1 MGALQAELNSQH
13 SATSAALTG
22 EGSVTGN
29 SVLDQLF
36 GDDFLKQLD
45 HRAAEL
51 APQYLANKP
60 FPHIYFDSFL
70 PQAVAD
76 LALETFPDPDK
87 IDWLRHRGVDQH
99 KKLAFDNAEFLPSPL
114 RDILFFL
121 NSRPMLLFLEKLTGI
136 QNIFGDPYY
145 NGGGLHQIKPGGSL
159 EVHADYSYHP
169 KLKVDRRINVLV
181 YLNKDW
187 KEEYG
192 GHFELWNRELTTAEA
207 KILPIFNRC
216 AIFSTTSHSYHGH
229 PTPLSCPPDRTRK
242 SIATYYF
249 SNGRP
254 ADDETTQH
262 AVAFVRRAGHKEPFG
277 ARLKTTAHK
286 LVPPLFVEIYRKF
299 RK

>member
-1 MGALQAELNSQH
+1 MGTSQ
-13 SATSAALTG
+13 AALRAQHPASG
-22 EGSVTGN
+22 AGSNGSGSLGGSN
-29 SVLDQLF
+29 VLDQLF
-36 GDDFLKQLD
+36 AAEFLKQLEQ
-45 HRAAEL
+45 RAAEL
-51 APQYLANKP
+51 APKYIANKP
-60 FPHIYFDSFL
+60 FPHIYFDDFL
-70 PQAVAD
+70 PTAVAE
-76 LALETFPDPDK
+76 LAVATFPDPDK
-87 IDWLRHRGVDQH
+87 IDWLRHRGLDQN
-99 KKLAFDNAEFLPSPL
+99 KKLAFDHAEFLPSPL

-136 QNIFGDPYY
+136 QDIFGDPYY

-192 GHFELWNRELTTAEA
+192 GHFELWNRELTRAEA
-207 KILPIFNRC
+207 KILPVFNRC

-229 PTPLSCPPDRTRK
+229 PTPLTCPPDRTRK

-254 ADDETTQH
+254 ADDETTKH
-262 AVAFVRRAGHKEPFG
+262 AVAFVRRAGQKEPLG
-277 ARLKTTAHK
+277 ARIKTTAHK
-286 LVPPLFVEIYRKF
+286 LVPPLFVEAYRKI

>member
-1 MGALQAELNSQH
+1 MGTSQAELRAQPPASGAGSNGSGN
-13 SATSAALTG
+13 LTG
-22 EGSVTGN
+22 SD
-29 SVLDQLF
+29 VLDQLF
-36 GDDFLKQLD
+36 AADFLKQLD
-45 HRAAEL
+45 QRAEEL
-51 APQYLANKP
+51 APKYIANKP
-60 FPHIYFDSFL
+60 FPHVYFDNFL
-70 PQAVAD
+70 PSAVAD
-76 LALETFPDPDK
+76 LALATFPDPDE
-87 IDWLRHRGVDQH
+87 IDWLRHRGLDQN

-136 QNIFGDPYY
+136 PDIFGDPYY
-145 NGGGLHQIKPGGSL
+145 NGGGLHQTKSGGSL

-192 GHFELWNRELTTAEA
+192 GHFELWNRELTRAEV
-207 KILPIFNRC
+207 KVLPLFNRC
-216 AIFSTTSHSYHGH
+216 AIFSTTSYSYHGQ
-229 PTPLSCPPDRTRK
+229 PTALTCPTDRTRK

-254 ADDETTQH
+254 ADDETTKH
-262 AVAFVRRAGHKEPFG
+262 AVAFVRRPGQKEPLG

-286 LVPPLFVEIYRKF
+286 LVPPLLVEAYRKI
-299 RK
+299 RQ

>member
-1 MGALQAELNSQH
+1 MGTSQ
-13 SATSAALTG
+13 AALRAQHPASG
-22 EGSVTGN
+22 AGSNGSGSLGGSN
-29 SVLDQLF
+29 VLDQLF
-36 GDDFLKQLD
+36 AAEFLKQLEQ
-45 HRAAEL
+45 RADEL
-51 APQYLANKP
+51 APKYIANKP
-60 FPHIYFDSFL
+60 FPHIYFDDFL
-70 PQAVAD
+70 PSAVAE
-76 LALETFPDPDK
+76 LAVATFPDPDK
-87 IDWLRHRGVDQH
+87 IDWLRHRGLDQN
-99 KKLAFDNAEFLPSPL
+99 KKLAFDHAEFLPSPL

-136 QNIFGDPYY
+136 QDIFGDPYY

-192 GHFELWNRELTTAEA
+192 GHFELWNRELTQAEA

-229 PTPLSCPPDRTRK
+229 PTPLTCPPDRTRK

-254 ADDETTQH
+254 ADDETTKH
-262 AVAFVRRAGHKEPFG
+262 AVAFVRRPGQKQPLG
-277 ARLKTTAHK
+277 ARLKTTVHK
-286 LVPPLFVEIYRKF
+286 LVPPLFVEAYRKI

>member
-1 MGALQAELNSQH
+1 MGTSQ
-13 SATSAALTG
+13 AALRAQHPASG
-22 EGSVTGN
+22 AGSNGSGSLGGSN
-29 SVLDQLF
+29 VLDQLF
-36 GDDFLKQLD
+36 AAEFLRQLEQ
-45 HRAAEL
+45 RADEL
-51 APQYLANKP
+51 APKYIANKP
-60 FPHIYFDSFL
+60 FPHIYFDDFL
-70 PQAVAD
+70 PSAVAE
-76 LALETFPDPDK
+76 LALATFPDPDK
-87 IDWLRHRGVDQH
+87 IDWLRHRGLDQN
-99 KKLAFDNAEFLPSPL
+99 KKLAFDHAEFLPSPL

-136 QNIFGDPYY
+136 QEIFGDPYY

-192 GHFELWNRELTTAEA
+192 GHFELWNRELTRAEV
-207 KILPIFNRC
+207 KILPVFNRC

-229 PTPLSCPPDRTRK
+229 PTPLTCPPDRTRK

-254 ADDETTQH
+254 AEDETTKH
-262 AVAFVRRAGHKEPFG
+262 AVAFVRRAGQKEPLG
-277 ARLKTTAHK
+277 ARIKTTAHK
-286 LVPPLFVEIYRKF
+286 LVPPLFVEAYRKV

>member
-1 MGALQAELNSQH
+1 M
-13 SATSAALTG
+13 
-22 EGSVTGN
+22 
-29 SVLDQLF
+29 LDQLF
-36 GDDFLKQLD
+36 AADFLKQLEQ
-45 HRAAEL
+45 RAEEL
-51 APQYLANKP
+51 APKYIANKP
-60 FPHIYFDSFL
+60 FPHIYFDNFL
-70 PQAVAD
+70 PPAVAD
-76 LALETFPDPDK
+76 LALSTFPDPDA
-87 IDWLRHRGVDQH
+87 IDWLRHRGLDQN

-136 QNIFGDPYY
+136 PDIFGDPYY
-145 NGGGLHQIKPGGSL
+145 NGGGLHQTKAGGSL

-192 GHFELWNRELTTAEA
+192 GHFELWDRELTGAEV
-207 KILPIFNRC
+207 KVLPLFNRC
-216 AIFSTTSHSYHGH
+216 AIFSTTSYSYHGQ
-229 PTPLSCPPDRTRK
+229 PTPLTCPPDRTRK

-254 ADDETTQH
+254 ADDETTKH
-262 AVAFVRRAGHKEPFG
+262 AVAFVRRPGQKEPFG

-286 LVPPLFVEIYRKF
+286 LVPPLFVEAYRKI

>member
-1 MGALQAELNSQH
+1 MGTSQAELRTQQPASG
-13 SATSAALTG
+13 A
-22 EGSVTGN
+22 GSNGSGSLSGSN
-29 SVLDQLF
+29 VLDQLF
-36 GDDFLKQLD
+36 AADFLKQLEQ
-45 HRAAEL
+45 RADEL
-51 APQYLANKP
+51 APKYVANKP
-60 FPHIYFDSFL
+60 FPHIYFDNFL
-70 PQAVAD
+70 PSAVAE
-76 LALETFPDPDK
+76 LALATFPDPDK
-87 IDWLRHRGVDQH
+87 IDWLRHRGLDQN
-99 KKLAFDNAEFLPSPL
+99 KKLAFDHAEFLPSPL

-136 QNIFGDPYY
+136 QDIFGDPYY

-192 GHFELWNRELTTAEA
+192 GHFELWNRELTQAEA

-229 PTPLSCPPDRTRK
+229 PTPLTCPPDRTRK

-254 ADDETTQH
+254 ADDETTKH
-262 AVAFVRRAGHKEPFG
+262 AVAFVRRPGRKEPLG
-277 ARLKTTAHK
+277 ARLKTTVHK
-286 LVPPLFVEIYRKF
+286 LVPPLFVEAYRKV

>member
-1 MGALQAELNSQH
+1 MRTSQAELKTQQ
-13 SATSAALTG
+13 SASSA
-22 EGSVTGN
+22 GSNGSGILSGS

-36 GDDFLKQLD
+36 AEDFLKQLD
-45 HRAAEL
+45 QRVEDL
-51 APQYLANKP
+51 APKYLANKP
-60 FPHIYFDSFL
+60 FPHIYFDDFL
-70 PQAVAD
+70 PPTVAD
-76 LALETFPDPDK
+76 LALATFPDPDK
-87 IDWLRHRGVDQH
+87 IDWLRHRGLDQH

-121 NSRPMLLFLEKLTGI
+121 NSRPMLLFLEKLTAI
-136 QNIFGDPYY
+136 PDIFGDPYY

-192 GHFELWNRELTTAEA
+192 GHFELWNRELTQAEA

-216 AIFSTTSHSYHGH
+216 AIFSTTSYSYHGH
-229 PTPLSCPPDRTRK
+229 PTPLTCPPDRTRK

-254 ADDETTQH
+254 ADDETTKH
-262 AVAFVRRAGHKEPFG
+262 AVAFVRRPGRKEPLG

-286 LVPPLFVEIYRKF
+286 LVPPLFTEIYRNL

>member
-1 MGALQAELNSQH
+1 MGTVQAEGRITADN
-13 SATSAALTG
+13 AAR
-22 EGSVTGN
+22 SSS
-29 SVLDQLF
+29 SVLDALF
-36 GDDFLKQLD
+36 SEPFLRELAQ
-45 HRAAEL
+45 RAEQM

-60 FPHIYFDSFL
+60 FPHIYFDNFL
-70 PQAVAD
+70 PPAVAD

-87 IDWLRHRGVDQH
+87 IDWLRHRGADQH
-99 KKLAFDNAEFLPSPL
+99 RKLAFDNAEFLPGPL

-121 NSRPMLLFLEKLTGI
+121 NSRPMLQFLETLTGI

-192 GHFELWNRELTTAEA
+192 GHFELWNRELTQAEA

-216 AIFSTTSHSYHGH
+216 AIFSTTSYSYHGH
-229 PTPLSCPPDRTRK
+229 PTPLTCPPDRTRK

-254 ADDETTQH
+254 AEDETTAH
-262 AVAFVRRAGHKEPFG
+262 AVAFVKRAGQKEPLG
-277 ARLKTTAHK
+277 AQLKSVGRQ
-286 LVPPLFVEIYRKF
+286 LMPPIFVDMYRKL

>member
-1 MGALQAELNSQH
+1 MGTLQAELKAQQTAPG
-13 SATSAALTG
+13 SASNG
-22 EGSVTGN
+22 GG

-36 GDDFLKQLD
+36 AEAFLKQLD
-45 HRAAEL
+45 RRAEEL

-60 FPHIYFDSFL
+60 FPHIYFDNFL
-70 PQAVAD
+70 PQTVAD
-76 LALETFPDPDK
+76 LALETFPDPEK

-169 KLKVDRRINVLV
+169 KLKIDRQ
-181 YLNKDW
+181 
-187 KEEYG
+187 
-192 GHFELWNRELTTAEA
+192 LWNRELTHAEA

-229 PTPLSCPPDRTRK
+229 PTPLTCPPDRTRK

-254 ADDETTQH
+254 AEDETTPH
-262 AVAFVRRAGHKEPFG
+262 AVAFVRRAGHQEPLSS
-277 ARLKTTAHK
+277 RLRMTAHK
-286 LVPPLFVEIYRKF
+286 LVPPLFVEAYRKL

>member
-1 MGALQAELNSQH
+1 MGTSQAELRAQQPASD
-13 SATSAALTG
+13 A
-22 EGSVTGN
+22 GSNGSGTLSGSN
-29 SVLDQLF
+29 VLDQLF
-36 GDDFLKQLD
+36 AADFLKQLD
-45 HRAAEL
+45 RRAEEL
-51 APQYLANKP
+51 APKYIANKP
-60 FPHIYFDSFL
+60 FPHIYFDNFL
-70 PQAVAD
+70 PPTVAD
-76 LALETFPDPDK
+76 LALTTFPDPNE
-87 IDWLRHRGVDQH
+87 IDWLRHRGLDQN

-136 QNIFGDPYY
+136 PDIFGDPYY
-145 NGGGLHQIKPGGSL
+145 HGGGLHQTKSGGSL

-192 GHFELWNRELTTAEA
+192 GHFELWNRELTQAEV
-207 KILPIFNRC
+207 KVLPLFNRC
-216 AIFSTTSHSYHGH
+216 AIFSTTSYSYHGQ
-229 PTPLSCPPDRTRK
+229 PTPLTCPPDRTRK

-254 ADDETTQH
+254 ADDGTTKH
-262 AVAFVRRAGHKEPFG
+262 AVAFVRRPGQKEPLG

-286 LVPPLFVEIYRKF
+286 LVPPLFVEAYRKI

>member
-1 MGALQAELNSQH
+1 MGTAQVEPGTTAEQTLS
-13 SATSAALTG
+13 SG
-22 EGSVTGN
+22 

-36 GDDFLKQLD
+36 SEPYLRELAQ
-45 HRAAEL
+45 RAEQM

-60 FPHIYFDSFL
+60 FPHIYFDNFL

-87 IDWLRHRGVDQH
+87 IDWLRHRGADQH
-99 KKLAFDNAEFLPSPL
+99 RKLAFDNAEFLPGPL

-121 NSRPMLLFLEKLTGI
+121 NSRPMLQFLETLTGI

-192 GHFELWNRELTTAEA
+192 GHFELWNRELTQAEA

-216 AIFSTTSHSYHGH
+216 AIFSTTSYSYHGH
-229 PTPLSCPPDRTRK
+229 PTPLTCPPDRTRK

-254 ADDETTQH
+254 AEDETSAH
-262 AVAFVRRAGHKEPFG
+262 AVAFVRRAGHKEPV
-277 ARLKTTAHK
+277 AVQLKSVGRQ
-286 LVPPLFVEIYRKF
+286 LMPPIFVDLYRKL

>member
-1 MGALQAELNSQH
+1 MGTSQAEQ
-13 SATSAALTG
+13 AAAG
-22 EGSVTGN
+22 ASSNGSGSLSGSN
-29 SVLDQLF
+29 VLDQLF
-36 GDDFLKQLD
+36 AADFLKQLD
-45 HRAAEL
+45 QRAEEL
-51 APQYLANKP
+51 APKYLANKP
-60 FPHIYFDSFL
+60 FPHIYFDNFL
-70 PQAVAD
+70 PSAVAD
-76 LALETFPDPDK
+76 LALSTFPDPNE
-87 IDWLRHRGVDQH
+87 IDWLRHRGLDQN

-136 QNIFGDPYY
+136 PDIFGDPYY
-145 NGGGLHQIKPGGSL
+145 NGGGLHQTKSGGSL

-192 GHFELWNRELTTAEA
+192 GHFELWNRDLTGAEV
-207 KILPIFNRC
+207 KVLPLFNRC
-216 AIFSTTSHSYHGH
+216 AIFSTTSYSYHGQ
-229 PTPLSCPPDRTRK
+229 PTPLTCPPDRTRK

-254 ADDETTQH
+254 ADDETTKH
-262 AVAFVRRAGHKEPFG
+262 AVSFVRRPGQKEPLG

-286 LVPPLFVEIYRKF
+286 LVPPLFVEAYRKV

>member
-1 MGALQAELNSQH
+1 
-13 SATSAALTG
+13 
-22 EGSVTGN
+22 
-29 SVLDQLF
+29 VLDQLF
-36 GDDFLKQLD
+36 AEDFLKKLD
-45 HRAAEL
+45 QRAEEL
-51 APQYLANKP
+51 APTYLANKP
-60 FPHIYFDSFL
+60 FPYIYFDNFL
-70 PQAVAD
+70 PSAVAD
-76 LALETFPDPDK
+76 LALATFPDPDK
-87 IDWLRHRGVDQH
+87 IDWLRHRGLDQH

-136 QNIFGDPYY
+136 PDIFGDPYY

-181 YLNKDW
+181 YLNKEW

-192 GHFELWNRELTTAEA
+192 GHFELWNRELTQAEA

-216 AIFSTTSHSYHGH
+216 AIFSTTSYSYHGH

-254 ADDETTQH
+254 AEDETTKH
-262 AVAFVRRAGHKEPFG
+262 AVAFVRRPGRKEPLG

-286 LVPPLFVEIYRKF
+286 LVPPLFTEIYRNL

>member
-1 MGALQAELNSQH
+1 MGTSQAELKTQQPASG
-13 SATSAALTG
+13 A
-22 EGSVTGN
+22 GSNGSGGLGGSN
-29 SVLDQLF
+29 VLDQLF
-36 GDDFLKQLD
+36 AAEFLKQLEQ
-45 HRAAEL
+45 RADEL
-51 APQYLANKP
+51 APKYIANKP
-60 FPHIYFDSFL
+60 FPHIYFDDFL
-70 PQAVAD
+70 PSAVAE
-76 LALETFPDPDK
+76 LALATFPDPDK
-87 IDWLRHRGVDQH
+87 IDWLRHRGLDQN
-99 KKLAFDNAEFLPSPL
+99 KKLAFDHAEFLPSPL

-136 QNIFGDPYY
+136 QDIFGDPYY

-192 GHFELWNRELTTAEA
+192 GHFELWNRELTRAEA

-229 PTPLSCPPDRTRK
+229 PTPLTCPPDRTRK

-254 ADDETTQH
+254 ADDETTKH
-262 AVAFVRRAGHKEPFG
+262 AVTFVRRPGQKEPLG
-277 ARLKTTAHK
+277 ARLKTTVHK
-286 LVPPLFVEIYRKF
+286 LVPPLFVEAYRKI

>member
-1 MGALQAELNSQH
+1 MGGITMATVQVEPGKTAENTLRADS
-13 SATSAALTG
+13 G
-22 EGSVTGN
+22 
-29 SVLDQLF
+29 VLDQLF
-36 GDDFLKQLD
+36 SEPYLRELAQ
-45 HRAAEL
+45 RAEQM

-60 FPHIYFDSFL
+60 FPHIYFDNFL

-87 IDWLRHRGVDQH
+87 IDWLRHRGADQH
-99 KKLAFDNAEFLPSPL
+99 RKLAFDNAEFLPGPL

-121 NSRPMLLFLEKLTGI
+121 NSRPILQFLETLTGI

-181 YLNKDW
+181 YLNKEW

-192 GHFELWNRELTTAEA
+192 GHFELWNRELTHAEA

-216 AIFSTTSHSYHGH
+216 AIFSTTSYSYHGH
-229 PTPLSCPPDRTRK
+229 PTPLTCPPDRTRK

-254 ADDETTQH
+254 AEDETNAH
-262 AVAFVRRAGHKEPFG
+262 AVAFVRRAGHKEPL
-277 ARLKTTAHK
+277 AVQLKSVGRQ
-286 LVPPLFVEIYRKF
+286 LMPPIFVDLYRKL

>member
-1 MGALQAELNSQH
+1 MGALQAELNARQ
-13 SATSAALTG
+13 SATGAVLAGGDSLTG
-22 EGSVTGN
+22 SG
-29 SVLDQLF
+29 VLDQLF
-36 GDDFLKQLD
+36 GEDFLQQLA
-45 HRAAEL
+45 HRAEEL
-51 APQYLANKP
+51 APQYLANRP
-60 FPHIYFDSFL
+60 FPHIYFDNFL
-70 PQAVAD
+70 PESVAD

-87 IDWLRHRGVDQH
+87 IDWLRHRGIDQH

-114 RDILFFL
+114 RDILLFL
-121 NSRPMLLFLEKLTGI
+121 NSRPMLQFLEKLTGI

-181 YLNKDW
+181 YLNKNW

-192 GHFELWNRELTTAEA
+192 GHFELWNRDLTKAEV

-216 AIFSTTSHSYHGH
+216 AIFSTTSHSFHGH

-254 ADDETTQH
+254 AEDETTQH
-262 AVAFVRRAGHKEPFG
+262 AVAFVRRAGHKEPLG
-277 ARLKTTAHK
+277 ARLKMTAHK
-286 LVPPLFVEIYRKF
+286 LTPPLFVEIYRKL

>member
-1 MGALQAELNSQH
+1 MGTSQAEQ
-13 SATSAALTG
+13 AAAG
-22 EGSVTGN
+22 ASSNGSGSLSGSN
-29 SVLDQLF
+29 VLDQLF
-36 GDDFLKQLD
+36 AADFLKQLD
-45 HRAAEL
+45 QRAEEL
-51 APQYLANKP
+51 APKYLANKP
-60 FPHIYFDSFL
+60 FPHIYFDNFL
-70 PQAVAD
+70 PSAVAD
-76 LALETFPDPDK
+76 LALSTFPDPNE
-87 IDWLRHRGVDQH
+87 IDWLRHRGLDQN

-136 QNIFGDPYY
+136 PDIFGDPYY
-145 NGGGLHQIKPGGSL
+145 NGGGLHQTKSGGSL

-192 GHFELWNRELTTAEA
+192 GHFELWNRDLTGAEV
-207 KILPIFNRC
+207 KVLPLFNRC
-216 AIFSTTSHSYHGH
+216 AIFSTTSYSYHGQ
-229 PTPLSCPPDRTRK
+229 PTPLTCPPDRTRK

-254 ADDETTQH
+254 ADDETTKH
-262 AVAFVRRAGHKEPFG
+262 AVSFVRRPGQKEPLG

-286 LVPPLFVEIYRKF
+286 LVPPLFVEAYRKDS
-299 RK
+299 